1 MSSKFFSFGG
11 LLTKAPEPIEY
22 EDNLIGDIMLSTS
35 NNESIEEKIPGKIWG
50 RFCEGLPVI
59 PGNGEIW
66 SDGCEIMCKT
76 LTLCDAI
83 YEALTR
89 LGLDNLTTGYYDPDE
104 DLRDN
109 IFDLYTGWYYITCQ

>member
-1 MSSKFFSFGG
+1 MGKFFTFGG
-11 LLTKAPEPIEY
+11 LLNKKPEKIVY
-22 EDNLIGDIMLSTS
+22 EDNLVGDIMASAS
-35 NNESIEEKIPGKIWG
+35 QNEPIEEKIHEKIWD
-50 RFCEGLPVI
+50 RFREGLPTS

-66 SDGCEIMCKT
+66 ADGCEIMCKT
-76 LTLCDAI
+76 MTLCDAI